1 MRKVINIGGID
12 VAFKAS
18 AATTIKF
25 RNKFGKDMIKEM
37 TKTYAEYKDS
47 NVTVYSAETLEMF
60 FKLAYIMAKQANPS
74 ITDDPDEWLDGFE
87 VFPIDV
93 VFPQIMELWQNSLQT
108 TEVAKK
114 A

>member
-18 AATTIKF
+18 ASTTIKF

-37 TKTYAEYKDS
+37 TKIYAEYNNGS
-47 NVTVYSAETLEMF
+47 MIAYSAETLEMF
-60 FKLAYIMAKQANPS
+60 FDLAYIMAKQANPS
-74 ITDDPDEWLDGFE
+74 ITDDPDEWLDEFD

-108 TEVAKK
+108 VDVAKK

>member
-1 MRKVINIGGID
+1 MRKVINIGGVD

-25 RNKFGKDMIKEM
+25 RNKFGEDMIREM
-37 TKTYAEYKDS
+37 AKAYAEYKHGK
-47 NVTVYSAETLEMF
+47 VTAYSAETLEMF
-60 FKLAYIMAKQANPS
+60 FKLAYIMAKQANPD
-74 ITDDPDEWLDGFE
+74 ITDDPDEWLDEFD
-87 VFPIDV
+87 VFPINV

-108 TEVAKK
+108 TEIAKK